1 MIWFK
6 YIIVH
11 PNFIHRHRALPTIT
25 RTDQCVCVWGYR
37 HTDQN
42 NGSLRIY
49 CVIQIPPFTDC
60 TYSAREE
67 CGAMAEI
74 TWIANRSS
82 VEWCG
87 SHHPVSR
94 NLLQPPSSE
103 PQLAESVF
111 SYFAYGDTVMW
122 PKLVWHSK
130 MQYLKKKLQWAQPLI
145 IKYDKHFT
153 YITQKHNNL
162 NKFLLCQK

>member
-1 MIWFK
+1 MFGIVSSVDWPEIITDQFSRIGRAISRWPDWYGDRLFFQIWVSKDSVQINHCQSSEK
-6 YIIVH
+6 YA
-11 PNFIHRHRALPTIT
+11 NCIHRHRALSTIT
-25 RTDQCVCVWGYR
+25 RIDQWLGGYL

-103 PQLAESVF
+103 P
-111 SYFAYGDTVMW
+111 
-122 PKLVWHSK
+122 
-130 MQYLKKKLQWAQPLI
+130 
-145 IKYDKHFT
+145 
-153 YITQKHNNL
+153 
-162 NKFLLCQK
+162 